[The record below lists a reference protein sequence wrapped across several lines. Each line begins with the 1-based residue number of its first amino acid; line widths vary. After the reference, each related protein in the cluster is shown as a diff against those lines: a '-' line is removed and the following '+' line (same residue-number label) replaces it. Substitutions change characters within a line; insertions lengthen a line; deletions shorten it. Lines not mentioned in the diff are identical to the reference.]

1 MKRREKTPSCLFRLL
16 GVHSKVIA
24 LREFLYR

>member
-1 MKRREKTPSCLFRLL
+1 MKRREETPSYLFRLL

-24 LREFLYR
+24 LRACLYR